1 MNKNNLQPLPPNH
14 SIIPFTDYSGRTN
27 EDVVDVKNKKKN
39 IKLWILL
46 AGILIL
52 VAAIIISILVA
63 TKVIS
68 KRNSTGRYLT
78 ICICQ

>member
-1 MNKNNLQPLPPNH
+1 MNENNRQQLPTNH
-14 SIIPFTDYSGRTN
+14 SIIPFTDYFGRTN
-27 EDVVDVKNKKKN
+27 EDVVNVKNKKKN

-52 VAAIIISILVA
+52 IAAIIISILVA

-68 KRNSTGRYLT
+68 KRNSIGRYLT
-78 ICICQ
+78 LCICQ